1 MSNLGSRQSSILIP
15 NGDITALRNNVASAC
30 GGGSPVTIE
39 LATNGTYTFTD
50 APYNLFYPTALLICG
65 NVTIIGNNATLQ
77 RATNAPFFRL
87 IGVENMRLL
96 TLENVTLRDGYIDAN
111 GGAALVLVGGGAVL
125 NNVQILN
132 NDAIDNLTF

>member
-1 MSNLGSRQSSILIP
+1 M
-15 NGDITALRNNVASAC
+15 
-30 GGGSPVTIE
+30 
-39 LATNGTYTFTD
+39 
-50 APYNLFYPTALLICG
+50 
-65 NVTIIGNNATLQ
+65 Q

-132 NDAIDNLTF
+132 NDAIDNSNFLTSGAAVYNYFGYLELNNVTIQDSNSSTELGGGAVNSWGGDIVVRNS